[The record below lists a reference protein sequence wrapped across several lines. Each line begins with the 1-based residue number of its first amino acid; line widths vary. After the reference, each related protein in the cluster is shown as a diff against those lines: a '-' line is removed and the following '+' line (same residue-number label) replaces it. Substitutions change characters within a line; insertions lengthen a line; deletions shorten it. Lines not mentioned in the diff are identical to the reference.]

1 MSEHDFTRAEVCA
14 VAIAESVRGDG
25 EIMVSPFG
33 FIPMLG
39 TRLAKLTFE
48 PDLVLTDGLASIQAN
63 VLPIG
68 NVEAPEPVVEG
79 WMPFRTVFD
88 TLWAGRRHV
97 IMGAAQ
103 VDRFGN
109 QNLACIGPFEKPQ
122 AQLIGM
128 RGSPGNTINH
138 RTSYWVPKQSRRC
151 FVEKVDVVCG
161 VGYDR
166 AATLA
171 PASRRFHDIHQVITN
186 LGVFDFDSPDRSMRL
201 RSLHPGVE
209 LEDVIKATG
218 FDLVI
223 PDDVPETRAPSDE
236 ELRLIREVLDPSGAR
251 TQEVEV

>member
-1 MSEHDFTRAEVCA
+1 MSDFTRAEACV
-14 VAIAESVRGDG
+14 IAAAEAFRGAG
-25 EIMVSPFG
+25 EIMASPFG
-33 FIPMLG
+33 TIPAIG
-39 TRLAKLTFE
+39 ARLAKLTFE
-48 PDLVLTDGLASIQAN
+48 PDLLLTDGVAAIVAN
-63 VLPIG
+63 VLPVG
-68 NVEAPEPVVEG
+68 AAADGSEPVIEG
-79 WMPFRTVFD
+79 WMPFARVFD
-88 TLWAGRRHV
+88 TLWSGRRHV
-97 IMGAAQ
+97 MMGASQ

-201 RSLHPGVE
+201 RSRHPGVE